1 MSDLLEPSSDP
12 STRCTRRYPWLMDTL
27 PPDPARMLEKW
38 MAWERGETQ
47 PGKLVSELKTAGLP
61 DLLRTLAAETPADAG
76 A

>member
-1 MSDLLEPSSDP
+1 
-12 STRCTRRYPWLMDTL
+12 MDTL

-61 DLLRTLAAETPADAG
+61 DLLRSLAGETPADAG

>member
-1 MSDLLEPSSDP
+1 
-12 STRCTRRYPWLMDTL
+12 MDQR

-61 DLLRTLAAETPADAG
+61 DLLRSLAGEVTADAG

>member
-1 MSDLLEPSSDP
+1 MEQRL
-12 STRCTRRYPWLMDTL
+12 
-27 PPDPARMLEKW
+27 PDPVRMLDKW

-61 DLLRTLAAETPADAG
+61 DLLRSLAGEPPLDSG

>member
-1 MSDLLEPSSDP
+1 
-12 STRCTRRYPWLMDTL
+12 MDTR

-47 PGKLVSELKTAGLP
+47 PGKLLSELKTAGLP
-61 DLLRTLAAETPADAG
+61 DLLRSLAGEPTAGSPADSG

>member
-1 MSDLLEPSSDP
+1 ME
-12 STRCTRRYPWLMDTL
+12 TR

-61 DLLRTLAAETPADAG
+61 DLLRSLVGEAPADTG